1 MTVEQDQEEIG
12 STVDPEMEL
21 NQRRYDEVMALLEGN
36 ENVHIKTG
44 RHSILIIPEK
54 SCEREGGCLEIR
66 VERND
71 PESLL
76 CFDYHVNRN
85 LGLVDFGVDG
95 NLSSVDSGIPGGG
108 SIFVSANTSRDSYD
122 PGDPA
127 ALQLDWDKF
136 SNFILLQASTGER
149 TFNCLN

>member
-1 MTVEQDQEEIG
+1 MEI
-12 STVDPEMEL
+12 T
-21 NQRRYDEVMALLEGN
+21 
-36 ENVHIKTG
+36 
-44 RHSILIIPEK
+44 
-54 SCEREGGCLEIR
+54 